1 MATTRA
7 VSVRWRLPS
16 PAVVLAA
23 LGGILLLLDAVRLS
37 LLLGTYDELS
47 SPAHV
52 VLPIVLLLAG
62 LAALCA
68 ARILPGAPRSG
79 ALLCLLAIATVS
91 GVHLLPFIQL
101 VVDTYQNRHRFMP
114 QEASLGELI
123 SPLLAW
129 LVIVAPL
136 LCSSVLA
143 WRQAPPNQ
151 RQTPKGSLASGG
163 ERGL

>member
-7 VSVRWRLPS
+7 VSARWRLPS

-68 ARILPGAPRSG
+68 ASILPGAPRSA
-79 ALLCLLAIATVS
+79 ALLCLLAIATAS
-91 GVHLLPFIQL
+91 LAHLLPFISL
-101 VVDTYQNRHRFMP
+101 IVDVHQSRYRFMP
-114 QEASLGELI
+114 QAPSLAELVT
-123 SPLLAW
+123 PLLAW
-129 LVIVAPL
+129 LVIVTPL
-136 LCSSVLA
+136 LGSSILA
-143 WRQAPPNQ
+143 LRHGRSVQ
-151 RQTPKGSLASGG
+151 RQTRKGSFAVGR

>member
-47 SPAHV
+47 LPAHV

-68 ARILPGAPRSG
+68 ASILPGAPRSA
-79 ALLCLLAIATVS
+79 ALLCVLGILAAS
-91 GVHLLPFIQL
+91 GIHLIPFIQL
-101 VVDTYQNRHRFMP
+101 VVDTYQNRNRFLP

-143 WRQAPPNQ
+143 WRQAPSNQ